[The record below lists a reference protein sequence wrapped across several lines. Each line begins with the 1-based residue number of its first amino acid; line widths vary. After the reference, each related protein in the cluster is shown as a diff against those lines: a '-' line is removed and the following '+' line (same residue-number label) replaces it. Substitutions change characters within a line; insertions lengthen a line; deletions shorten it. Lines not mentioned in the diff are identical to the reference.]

1 MPRVGT
7 PPTRGLLRNS
17 STGLE
22 ARRPP
27 LPDSRAEPAL
37 LVARAYR
44 LPNSDPLRVDELLG
58 SDLAEWSMADELRES
73 SMTRPSAKN
82 AKPLAAVSGVR

>member
-1 MPRVGT
+1 MRWT
-7 PPTRGLLRNS
+7 
-17 STGLE
+17 
-22 ARRPP
+22 
-27 LPDSRAEPAL
+27 
-37 LVARAYR
+37 
-44 LPNSDPLRVDELLG
+44 DEFLA